1 MPSPEDITG
10 EGLTSESLTSQGLTS
25 EGLIWLAS
33 YPKSGNT
40 WTRVFLTNYLGRD
53 EAGPADINHLDGGPI
68 ASDRVLFDEVIGV
81 EAACLLPEEVRRLR
95 PRVYCWMARE
105 AARARKPLFVKVHD
119 AWQRLPSG
127 EGLFPAEATRAVIYI
142 ARNPLDVAVSLAHHN
157 GQPVARTAARLCDP
171 ATVIGE
177 TAGDADADAGRQLP
191 QFLGSWSDH
200 ARSWLDDSGLPV
212 HRMRYEDMLADPAAA
227 FGAMLAFAGVEV
239 DPERLARAVQAAAF
253 ERLQEQERERGFRE
267 RRQTATAAFFRQGR
281 AGGWREALSPE
292 LAAQIVQANRG
303 MMRRLGYVEKI

>member
-1 MPSPEDITG
+1 MPSAESRTSAGRTG
-10 EGLTSESLTSQGLTS
+10 AGLTR

-81 EAACLLPEEVRRLR
+81 EAACLRPGEARALR
-95 PRVYCWMARE
+95 PQVYRWMARQ
-105 AARARKPLFVKVHD
+105 AALARKPLFVKVHD

-177 TAGDADADAGRQLP
+177 AAGDGDMAVDAGRQLP
-191 QFLGSWSDH
+191 QFLGTWSDH

-212 HRMRYEDMLADPAAA
+212 HPMRYEDLLRDPRAA
-227 FGAMLAFAGVEV
+227 FGAMLTFAGVDV
-239 DPERLARAVQAAAF
+239 DPARLERAVAAAAF

-281 AGGWREALSPE
+281 AGGWREALTPE
-292 LAAQIVQANRG
+292 QAAQIVEANGG
-303 MMRRLGYVEKI
+303 MMRRLGYLDVDGGG